1 MNKSNPAIV
10 TQSAVRRMPRAALL
24 LLCLAYVLPG
34 LFGRAPWRSDDINAF
49 GFMLELARG
58 GGDWW
63 SPRIMGLAPEVD
75 ALLPYWLGAWAI
87 QLAPAWL
94 GPDNAV
100 RIASVALLSLAL
112 VATWYGAYHLA
123 RSPKAQP
130 LAFAFGGEAQPADY
144 ARALADGALL
154 ALIACLGLAQ
164 PAHETTASLA
174 QLSFSALVFYG
185 FAAAPSGKPLPL
197 LSVGLGLAA
206 LALSGAPSVAVLL
219 GLGGSLSLLSPDPE
233 QHPSESGTRR
243 WATAVAARAVLITCL
258 VALMASALDLWRW
271 RITVP
276 GTETQTW
283 LGLGK
288 LLVWFTWPAW
298 PLALWTLWRWRHHF
312 FRAGQLPS
320 KHLLLPLWFAG
331 LALLATL
338 FTHSPER
345 SLLLALPPLAT
356 LAAFALPTLNRS
368 LSALIDWF
376 TLLFFSGCAFIIWVV
391 WVAMQ
396 TGVPWQPA
404 ANVERLAPGFVP
416 SFAPPHFLIALAA
429 TLCWVWL
436 VRWRVGRHRAA
447 IWKSLILPAGGAALC
462 WLLLMT
468 LWLPLLDYARSYL
481 PMVAQA
487 QRSMQG
493 SPCAQQTGLNAGQI
507 TALRFHGGLVLTA
520 LQQQNSCAWL
530 IVGIDPTQQALSTV
544 DASEW
549 TLQAQS
555 SHPTDREDY
564 WLIYRRR
571 AQTGL

>member
-1 MNKSNPAIV
+1 M
-10 TQSAVRRMPRAALL
+10 
-24 LLCLAYVLPG
+24 
-34 LFGRAPWRSDDINAF
+34 
-49 GFMLELARG
+49 
-58 GGDWW
+58 
-63 SPRIMGLAPEVD
+63 
-75 ALLPYWLGAWAI
+75 
-87 QLAPAWL
+87 
-94 GPDNAV
+94 
-100 RIASVALLSLAL
+100 
-112 VATWYGAYHLA
+112 
-123 RSPKAQP
+123 
-130 LAFAFGGEAQPADY
+130 
-144 ARALADGALL
+144 L

-164 PAHETTASLA
+164 PAHETTANLA

-197 LSVGLGLAA
+197 FSMGLGLAA

-233 QHPSESGTRR
+233 QQHSETGTRR
-243 WATAVAARAVLITCL
+243 WATAMVARAVLITCL

-271 RITVP
+271 RIAVP
-276 GTETQTW
+276 GTDTQTW

-320 KHLLLPLWFAG
+320 QHLLLPLWFAG

-416 SFAPPHFLIALAA
+416 SFAPPHFLIALVA
-429 TLCWVWL
+429 TLGWVWL
-436 VRWRVGRHRAA
+436 VQWRVGRHRAA

-481 PMVAQA
+481 PMVARA
-487 QRSMQG
+487 QRDMQG

-530 IVGIDPTQQALSTV
+530 IVGLDPMQQAVTTV